1 MTSAFIYSLRFAE
14 KLSLPAIIQEN
25 IAKLRISPAAYRP
38 IRPIKPRYVRRR
50 PEDSDNWRERIL
62 VDYIKRV
69 REVTDP
75 SYDSV
80 FEIFN
85 KITNVTMKKLS
96 EECLTILKTQDE
108 QFRLR
113 VTTLLF
119 DRAIKGSA
127 YAAVMAD
134 LAQILNTE
142 IPDVADDLETHVKM
156 FSKLYNMNDTL
167 VFPTLGEGFEDKVIE
182 WSKQKDVRRGYSRFM
197 AHLYSRGLI
206 PANLLHESMMNVIS
220 DLETTAVQTKTEKLE
235 EIVTQYADFLFEIA
249 RILPPTAVELR
260 GLLQTR
266 LSALLSKPRGDVP
279 SMNMRSRFKI
289 EDTEKCVRAG

>member
-167 VFPTLGEGFEDKVIE
+167 VFPTLGEGF
-182 WSKQKDVRRGYSRFM
+182 
-197 AHLYSRGLI
+197 
-206 PANLLHESMMNVIS
+206 
-220 DLETTAVQTKTEKLE
+220 
-235 EIVTQYADFLFEIA
+235 
-249 RILPPTAVELR
+249 
-260 GLLQTR
+260 
-266 LSALLSKPRGDVP
+266 
-279 SMNMRSRFKI
+279 
-289 EDTEKCVRAG
+289 